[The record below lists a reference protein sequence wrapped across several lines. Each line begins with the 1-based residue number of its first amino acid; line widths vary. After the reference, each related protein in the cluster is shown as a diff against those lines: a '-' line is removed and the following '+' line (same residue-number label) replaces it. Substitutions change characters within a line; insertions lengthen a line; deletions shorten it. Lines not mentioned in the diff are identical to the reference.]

1 MKKILWLITA
11 RSGSKSIPDKNI
23 KLLGGHPLLS
33 YRVKCGLLTSFYS
46 DVWVSTDSI
55 KYCEIAK
62 NYGAIVPFLRP
73 ETLSE
78 DETKSA
84 DVILHAMEH
93 AKSISAEYE
102 YIGLLEPTSPF
113 ILPNDLDLAISRL
126 DSYKNAEAIVA
137 VRESRPHKIFTQDDD
152 IYLEKIAD
160 NLKYFNRLDRQAFK
174 KEITPSGGFYISR
187 WNSFL
192 NVKTLYTKRTIGYEV
207 NDISGIEIDEPL
219 DWQFAEF
226 IIEKQLFNKSILFEN
241 DRLQKSTT

>member
-1 MKKILWLITA
+1 MKKVLWLVAA

-23 KLLGGHPLLS
+23 KLLGEQPLLS
-33 YRVKCGLLTSFYS
+33 YRVKCALLTTFTS
-46 DVWVSTDSI
+46 DVWISTDSFI
-55 KYCEIAK
+55 YSEIAK
-62 NYGAIVPFLRP
+62 KSGAVVPFLRP
-73 ETLSE
+73 ETLSG
-78 DETKSA
+78 DEIKST
-84 DVILHAMEH
+84 DVVLHAMEH
-93 AKSISAEYE
+93 AQSISSKYE

-126 DSYKNAEAIVA
+126 DSNQNAEAIVA
-137 VRESRPHKIFTQDDD
+137 VRESRPHKLFTQEENV
-152 IYLEKIAD
+152 YLEKIAE
-160 NLKYFNRLDRQAFK
+160 NLEYFNRLDRQAFK

-192 NVKTLYTKRTIGYEV
+192 NLKTFYTKKTLGYEV

-241 DRLQKSTT
+241 DRL